1 MQFPGTG
8 GILFLAFLLL
18 LLPLAAWRTSR
29 RLRGGSAGSGPPV
42 SRVLY
47 WRSAVVTQ
55 LFLFVLAFMVGS
67 TFHFSIFKAPPSGP
81 TPWLWGIVALAVCL
95 GIRQVGRWSRT
106 EEERKKLAVYQRSP
120 RTRVEAAWFIAAVV
134 CASVAEEAA
143 YRGVGWQLLS
153 YSTGSVWASAGI
165 LSAAFAL
172 AHWNQGWKSGVT
184 IAALAATF
192 HGLVALTGTLVIAMI
207 AHAAYDFVAGYLINR
222 QARAYDRE
230 AETEPQQGE
239 ERGDER

>member
-1 MQFPGTG
+1 MRFPGTG
-8 GILFLAFLLL
+8 GILFLAFLLI
-18 LLPLAAWRTSR
+18 LLPMAAWRTSR
-29 RLRGGSAGSGPPV
+29 RLRDASSDSGPPV

-67 TFHFSIFKAPPSGP
+67 TFHFPIFKAPPSGI
-81 TPWLWGIVALAVCL
+81 TPWIWGISALAVCL
-95 GIRQVGRWSRT
+95 AIRQVGRWLRT
-106 EEERKKLAVYQRSP
+106 EEERRKLAVYQRSP
-120 RTRVEAAWFIAAVV
+120 RTTSEAAWFIAAVV

-143 YRGVGWQLLS
+143 YRGVGWQLLT
-153 YSTGSVWASAGI
+153 YSIGNAWASAAI

-172 AHWNQGWKSGVT
+172 AHWNQGWKSGIT

-192 HGLVALTGTLVIAMI
+192 HGLVAATGTLVVAMI

-230 AETEPQQGE
+230 ASTQPEVRDGSGGE
-239 ERGDER
+239 R